1 MKCSLYEEVAKAKK
15 RGDLLGLTLPK
26 SEEWVRNS
34 RGHRL
39 HVRTWA
45 AKVPQAKGLVLSLH
59 GMGAHCS
66 RPNSTYLA
74 RAITETL
81 GFHFVSF
88 DFHGM
93 GRSEGERG
101 MLHDYNHLL
110 DDVNCVLEALYRSA
124 ATGEGE
130 GEIRLEPLKAA
141 SCPFYLMGNSLG
153 GAVALSFTHKASS
166 PTTLEEAKLWSGAC
180 QGCIL
185 LSPALNVR
193 KPAAPVLSVLDWVV
207 VPLLPSYPIPSFF
220 TSISDDSL
228 TWESEEYREYIYADD
243 DSAGGLSRRGSP
255 SFKTA
260 QSILRL
266 CEHIEEIV
274 PLLGKANPA
283 LRVLILIDPDDKV
296 VLFSAVERLQEE
308 APLSKEEGRVKVVP
322 MPGGRHDLTVNRLDE
337 VYEVVSEWLLMNSR

>member
-1 MKCSLYEEVAKAKK
+1 MKSSLYAEVSAAKV
-15 RGDLLGLTLPK
+15 RGDLLSLTLPK
-26 SEEWVRNS
+26 SEEWVKNS
-34 RGHRL
+34 RGEKL
-39 HVRTWA
+39 HVRTCA
-45 AKVPQAKGLVLSLH
+45 AKAPQAKGLVLSLH

-74 RAITETL
+74 RAIMEKL
-81 GFHFVSF
+81 GFHFVTF

-101 MLHDYNHLL
+101 MLHDYNNLL
-110 DDVNCVLEALYRSA
+110 DDVSCVLGALYRSA
-124 ATGEGE
+124 APGEGE
-130 GEIRLEPLKAA
+130 GEIRLEPLKAT
-141 SCPFYLMGNSLG
+141 SCPFYLVGNSLG
-153 GAVALSFTHKASS
+153 GAVALSFAHKASS

-220 TSISDDSL
+220 TSVSDDSL
-228 TWESEEYREYIYADD
+228 TWESEEYREYMLADD
-243 DSAGGLSRRGSP
+243 DQAGGLSRRGAP
-255 SFKTA
+255 TFKTA
-260 QSILRL
+260 QSVLRL

-274 PLLGKANPA
+274 PLLGKANPT
-283 LRVLILIDPDDKV
+283 LRVLVLIDPEDRV

-308 APLSKEEGRVKVVP
+308 APLSKEGRVKVVP

-337 VYEVVSEWLLMNSR
+337 VVEVVSEWLLMNSK